1 MTDTNHPL
9 LLDHSSVQENST
21 NNMHDSGNNDRINIL
36 KIKRQ
41 KNNLGNNQKNKKET
55 LFR

>member
-21 NNMHDSGNNDRINIL
+21 NNKQDSGNNDEINIL
-36 KIKRQ
+36 KMKRQ
-41 KNNLGNNQKNKKET
+41 KNNLGNNRKNKRET
-55 LFR
+55 LLR